1 MCYKGIKFRQSI
13 SPANLGCLYFT
24 RLNFKNYK
32 STKQFVQY
40 VKFIKNN
47 TSKFLGKYPVSE
59 FNTKTRIC
67 HSKIKTIQ
75 FFNKTRKDKFE
86 NLKYCRI

>member
-40 VKFIKNN
+40 VKFVKNN
-47 TSKFLGKYPVSE
+47 TSKCLGKYPESE
-59 FNTKTRIC
+59 FNTKTGIC
-67 HSKIKTIQ
+67 HSKNQNNSIFQ
-75 FFNKTRKDKFE
+75 
-86 NLKYCRI
+86 